1 MPQFRYTAIDKDGN
15 LVEGEFQAPDQT
27 AAISWIR
34 GHGHTPIKATA
45 REVRHEKPSTGSR
58 LYIRNLFRRHSGKAR
73 DFDVR
78 HFTRDLST
86 LIAAGVPLERSLEIL
101 VDLSNEENTTVTLR
115 TLLDNIRE
123 GASLSEAMALHDQL
137 FGKFYLNMVKA
148 GEAGGAVDAI
158 LERLSIFLEKYQ
170 QLRNEI
176 KSALIYP
183 AILAFVTIVSI
194 IILVAF
200 VLPQFAMLF
209 DDMGQ
214 ELPLPTRIVMD
225 AGDALRH
232 YGWLLLA
239 GAALLA
245 GILRNRMKDPDFRLK
260 WDTRLLKLPVLGEL
274 VCKVEVAVFSRTLAT
289 LLGSGVPLLSALG
302 IVKNTLKNTAMSR
315 AIHAMSEE
323 VSEGQS
329 LAKPMADSGVFPGL
343 ASHLVQV
350 GEETG
355 QLESTLIQ
363 LTDIYDQEVSQ
374 SIQRMLTLVEPVL
387 IIGMGTII
395 GGIIMSI
402 LIAVLSVNELAF

>member
-15 LVEGEFQAPDQT
+15 LVEGEFQATDQT

-45 REVRHEKPSTGSR
+45 KELRPERPSTGSQ
-58 LYIRNLFRRHSGKAR
+58 LEIRNLFRRNSGKAR

-86 LIAAGVPLERSLEIL
+86 LMAAGVPLERSLEIL
-101 VDLSNEENTTVTLR
+101 VDLSNDENTTVTLR
-115 TLLDNIRE
+115 NLLDNIRE

-245 GILRNRMKDPDFRLK
+245 GFLRNRMKDPDFRLK

-387 IIGMGTII
+387 IIGMGIVI